1 MASEPFTYEGEDL
14 DAMDLADNYHD
25 WILDRFEPSLGA
37 NVVEVGAGTGS
48 FSRLIA
54 RRAAAKRL
62 FLLEPSDAMA
72 AQLADVAR
80 EITDAETTTAVG
92 FLDGLTAEVKA
103 FEPDTFV
110 YVNVLEHVEEDAAEI
125 QRVFDLLPAGGTL
138 CAFVPALPFL
148 YSKFDKSIDH
158 YRRYTLDDIAGKCEA
173 AGFEVV
179 ERRYFDIV
187 GILPWLIKF
196 KLLGSTKLNPG
207 AVGVYDRFVV
217 PIMRR
222 VESVIRLPIGKNALV
237 VARKPAAATSTRPSG
252 AGAGPQPPN
261 IIAK

>member
-1 MASEPFTYEGEDL
+1 MSSESFKYEGEDL

-54 RRAAAKRL
+54 RRAAPKRL

-72 AQLADVAR
+72 SQLSEAAT
-80 EITDAETTTAVG
+80 EIADAETMTAVG
-92 FLDGLTAEVKA
+92 FLDDYTAEITQFA
-103 FEPDTFV
+103 PDTFV
-110 YVNVLEHVEEDAAEI
+110 YVNVLEHVEHDAEEI
-125 QRVFDLLPAGGTL
+125 QRVFDLLPPGGTL

-158 YRRYTLDDIAGKCEA
+158 FRRYTLDDISGKCTS
-173 AGFEVV
+173 AGFEIV
-179 ERRYFDIV
+179 ERRYFDVV

-196 KLLGSTKLNPG
+196 KLLGSTKLDPG
-207 AVGVYDRFVV
+207 AVGLYDRVVV

-222 VESVIRLPIGKNALV
+222 VESLVRVPIGKNALV
-237 VARKPAAATSTRPSG
+237 VARKRPTAVSG
-252 AGAGPQPPN
+252 TER
-261 IIAK
+261 

>member
-1 MASEPFTYEGEDL
+1 MAPESFKYEGEDL

-54 RRAAAKRL
+54 RRAAPERL
-62 FLLEPSDAMA
+62 FLLEPSEAMA
-72 AQLADVAR
+72 AQLAEAAE
-80 EITDAETTTAVG
+80 EITEVEPTTAVG
-92 FLDGLTAEVKA
+92 FLDGFTAELTE

-110 YVNVLEHVEEDAAEI
+110 YVNVLEHVEHDAAEI
-125 QRVFDLLPAGGTL
+125 QRVFDLLPPGGTL

-158 YRRYTLDDIAGKCEA
+158 FRRYTLDDISGKCTS
-173 AGFEVV
+173 AGFEIV
-179 ERRYFDIV
+179 ERRYFDVV

-207 AVGVYDRFVV
+207 AVSVYDRLVV
-217 PIMRR
+217 PVMRR
-222 VESVIRLPIGKNALV
+222 IESLVRVPIGKNALV
-237 VARKPAAATSTRPSG
+237 VARKPAAGTSTTAR
-252 AGAGPQPPN
+252 
-261 IIAK
+261 

>member
-1 MASEPFTYEGEDL
+1 MTAESFKYEGEDL

-54 RRAAAKRL
+54 RRDAPRRL
-62 FLLEPSDAMA
+62 FLLEPSEAMA
-72 AQLADVAR
+72 AQLADAAK
-80 EITDAETTTAVG
+80 EITDVEATTAVG
-92 FLDGLTAEVKA
+92 FLDGFTSEITA

-110 YVNVLEHVEEDAAEI
+110 YVNVLEHVEHDAAEI
-125 QRVFDLLPAGGTL
+125 QRVFDLLPPGGTL

-158 YRRYTLDDIAGKCEA
+158 FRRYTLDDISDKCTS
-173 AGFEVV
+173 AGFEIV
-179 ERRYFDIV
+179 ERRYFDVV

-207 AVGVYDRFVV
+207 AVGVYDRLVV

-222 VESVIRLPIGKNALV
+222 VESLVRMPIGKNALV
-237 VARKPAAATSTRPSG
+237 VARKPAAAPDTAR
-252 AGAGPQPPN
+252 
-261 IIAK
+261 

>member
-1 MASEPFTYEGEDL
+1 MPPESFKYEGEDL

-54 RRAAAKRL
+54 RRAAPRRL
-62 FLLEPSDAMA
+62 FLLEPSQAMA
-72 AQLADVAR
+72 AKLDEAAEELTDV
-80 EITDAETTTAVG
+80 ETMTAVG
-92 FLDGLTAEVKA
+92 FLDGMTAEVTA

-110 YVNVLEHVEEDAAEI
+110 YVNVLEHVEHDAEEI
-125 QRVFDLLPAGGTL
+125 QRVFDLLPPGGTL

-158 YRRYTLDDIAGKCEA
+158 YRRYTLGGISDKCTS
-173 AGFEVV
+173 AGFEIV
-179 ERRYFDIV
+179 ERRYFDVV

-196 KLLGSTKLNPG
+196 RLLGSTRLNPG
-207 AVGVYDRFVV
+207 AVGVYDRLVV
-217 PIMRR
+217 PVMRR
-222 VESVIRLPIGKNALV
+222 VESLIRVPVGKNALV
-237 VARKPAAATSTRPSG
+237 VARKPATAASATAR
-252 AGAGPQPPN
+252 
-261 IIAK
+261 

>member
-1 MASEPFTYEGEDL
+1 MTTEPFIYEGEDL

-25 WILDRFEPSLGA
+25 WILDRFGSGLRA

-54 RRAAAKRL
+54 KRDAAERL

-72 AQLADVAR
+72 SKLDEAAS
-80 EITDAETTTAVG
+80 EITSAEVTTKVG
-92 FLDGLTAEVKA
+92 FLSDSAAEVAA

-110 YVNVLEHVEEDAAEI
+110 YVNVFEHVEDDVGEI
-125 QRVFDLLPAGGTL
+125 QQVFELLPPGGTL

-158 YRRYTLDDIAGKCEA
+158 YRRYTIQDLKDKCTG
-173 AGFEVV
+173 AGFEIV
-179 ERRYFDIV
+179 ESRYFDIL

-196 KLLGSTKLNPG
+196 KLLGSTKLDPG
-207 AVGVYDRFVV
+207 AVGLYDRYVV
-217 PIMRR
+217 PVMRR
-222 VESVIRLPIGKNALV
+222 VEGLVRVPIGKNVLV
-237 VARKPAAATSTRPSG
+237 VARKPNNLS
-252 AGAGPQPPN
+252 Q
-261 IIAK
+261 